1 MKAGWDLGTTQWVWY
16 LLWPVVLFLVQFN
29 NFDWNTT
36 FYGSYMLLFKPP
48 VLMRS
53 CGSYWQLF
61 SCSLEVGGRAQEK
74 KKQELKE
81 EEEEAH
87 FQQVRDL
94 INHYDDGYR
103 HLVRWSDN
111 PVKICPKPRLFPNLS
126 LHVPLWHKFTQL
138 HLWVNLLHSHYITNP
153 PICIFI
159 VVTLG
164 FVHSR
169 CIH

>member
-1 MKAGWDLGTTQWVWY
+1 MLCRHKP
-16 LLWPVVLFLVQFN
+16 LLLSTWPVVLFLVQFN
-29 NFDWNTT
+29 NFDWNTN
-36 FYGSYMLLFKPP
+36 FYGNYMLLFKPP
-48 VLMRS
+48 ILMRS
-53 CGSYWQLF
+53 CGSPIIL
-61 SCSLEVGGRAQEK
+61 LVTGGWG
-74 KKQELKE
+74 LDTGKE
-81 EEEEAH
+81 EAREAH

-126 LHVPLWHKFTQL
+126 LRVPLWHKFTQL
-138 HLWVNLLHSHYITNP
+138 YLWVNLIHSHYITNP

-169 CIH
+169 EI